1 MPDPTTAL
9 LLDVMG
15 TLVYEPF
22 FVEVPRALGMSL
34 EALLAAKHPTAW
46 LEFERGE
53 IDEDTFRSRFFT
65 DGRDY
70 PHERMRAAMVD
81 AYRLLDGIEALLDDL
96 AAAGPAMHLLS
107 NYPTWYRLIEDKLK
121 LSRWAKWSFV
131 SCEMGVRK
139 PDREIFRRAAA
150 ALEAAPEELLFVDD
164 REANCHAARAFGMRA
179 IRFEDAEQLRRELA
193 RAGVV

>member
-1 MPDPTTAL
+1 MPEPTATL

-53 IDEDTFRSRFFT
+53 IDEDTFRSRFFS
-65 DGRDY
+65 DGRAY
-70 PHERMRAAMVD
+70 PHERMREAMVE

-96 AAAGPAMHLLS
+96 SARGAAMHLFS
-107 NYPTWYRLIEDKLK
+107 NYPCWYRLIEDKLK
-121 LSRWAKWSFV
+121 LSRWATWSFV
-131 SCEMGVRK
+131 SCEMGLRK
-139 PDREIFRRAAA
+139 PDLEIYRRAAA
-150 ALEAAPEELLFVDD
+150 TLEAAPETLLFVDD
-164 REANCHAARAFGMRA
+164 REANCRAAREIGMRA
-179 IRFEDAEQLRRELA
+179 VRFEDAAQLRRELA
-193 RAGVV
+193 RSGIV